1 MNIQSLG
8 EIINQFQELIVGSG
22 FKRDINDFASS
33 LNNNQNNIVALR
45 EIATKI
51 HSYLEEINDS
61 DLAENLT
68 RLFPKTP
75 KPFTEGNHYQ
85 SMAEL
90 LLDNEIPQDQFF
102 QKLQQIINQLKKQ
115 LQQNESKVEEIKN
128 FIQPYINQSNEIQK
142 SEDKTIVSVIFK
154 EEQTISNLKTFT
166 KTIATW
172 NRILPVY
179 HQILKSSSPS
189 DIEII
194 EIQNGSVDF
203 LFNFDFDIALNLTEL
218 FNKGFEYFLAYL
230 SYKKI
235 SKPISQTFFGNKE
248 LEEKQQDIENRMLDN
263 IETAIA
269 QKITEQYE
277 TAKENDDM
285 LPTNASK
292 MIIEVAKLV
301 SSHIIN
307 GNDLKLL
314 STPLANEEES
324 DEESDESKT
333 DLKNEIKEVSSKV
346 RKALKQLP
354 KEEIRKLIERYGDL
368 PEEDENK
375 K

>member
-22 FKRDINDFASS
+22 FKRDINDFSSS
-33 LNNNQNNIVALR
+33 LNNNQNNIVVLR

-68 RLFPKTP
+68 RLFPETP

-102 QKLQQIINQLKKQ
+102 QKLQQIIKSLKNQ

-128 FIQPYINQSNEIQK
+128 FIQPYINQSNEIEA
-142 SEDKTIVSVIFK
+142 SEDKAIVSVIFK

-218 FNKGFEYFLAYL
+218 FNEGFKYFLAYV
-230 SYKKI
+230 SYKTM

-248 LEEKQQDIENRMLDN
+248 LEEKQQDIENGMLDN
-263 IETAIA
+263 IEIAIA

-277 TAKENDDM
+277 TAKENDDK

-301 SSHIIN
+301 SSHIIK

-354 KEEIRKLIERYGDL
+354 EEEIKKLLERYGDL

>member
-8 EIINQFQELIVGSG
+8 EIINQFQELIVESG
-22 FKRDINDFASS
+22 FKRDINDFSGS

-45 EIATKI
+45 EIAAKI
-51 HSYLEEINDS
+51 HSYLEEISDS
-61 DLAENLT
+61 DLADNLT
-68 RLFPKTP
+68 RLFPENP
-75 KPFTEGNHYQ
+75 KPFTEGNHFQ
-85 SMAEL
+85 NISEL
-90 LLDNEIPQDQFF
+90 LSDNEIPQDQFF

-115 LQQNESKVEEIKN
+115 LQQNESKVEEIRN
-128 FIQPYINQSNEIQK
+128 FIQPYINQSNEIQA
-142 SEDKTIVSVIFK
+142 SEDKAIVSVIFK
-154 EEQTISNLKTFT
+154 EERTISNLKTFT

-218 FNKGFEYFLAYL
+218 FNEGFKYFLAYV
-230 SYKKI
+230 SYKTM

-248 LEEKQQDIENRMLDN
+248 LEEKQQEIENGMLDN

-269 QKITEQYE
+269 QKITEQHE
-277 TAKENDDM
+277 AAKENDDK
-285 LPTNASK
+285 LPTNFTK
-292 MIIEVAKLV
+292 MIVEVAKLV

-314 STPLANEEES
+314 STHIANEEES
-324 DEESDESKT
+324 NEEDEESRT
-333 DLKNEIKEVSSKV
+333 DLKNEIKEVSTKV
-346 RKALKQLP
+346 RKALKHLP
-354 KEEIRKLIERYGDL
+354 EEEIKKLLERYGDL

>member
-22 FKRDINDFASS
+22 FKRDINDFSSS
-33 LNNNQNNIVALR
+33 LNNNQNNIVVLR

-68 RLFPKTP
+68 RLFPETP

-128 FIQPYINQSNEIQK
+128 FIQPYINQSNEIEA
-142 SEDKTIVSVIFK
+142 SEDKAIVSVIFK

-218 FNKGFEYFLAYL
+218 FNEGFKYFLAYV
-230 SYKKI
+230 SYKTM

-248 LEEKQQDIENRMLDN
+248 LKEKQQDIENGMLDN
-263 IETAIA
+263 IEIAIA

-277 TAKENDDM
+277 TAKENDDK

-301 SSHIIN
+301 SSHIIK

-354 KEEIRKLIERYGDL
+354 EEEIKKLLERYGDL